1 MKNLMGQSPVSGPQL
16 SVLIGTNVM
25 SDTQP
30 QQRYEIGMVG
40 LGVMGRNLLLN
51 MADHGF
57 SVAGYDKDAA
67 KVEALRQESK
77 KGDVRGAVDIKEFL
91 GLLRRPRA
99 VMMLVPAGAPVDSVI
114 KDLVPPLDKDDLII
128 DAGNS
133 YFKDTDLRA
142 GKLADQGIHFL
153 GVGVS
158 GGEEGARHGPSIMPG
173 GPKEVYERIRPIFES
188 AAAKVNGNP
197 CVTWLG
203 PGSAGHFV
211 KMVHNG
217 IEYGVMQL
225 IAETYDLMKRGWGMN
240 DDEVGEVY
248 TSWNKGEL
256 NGYLVEITG
265 HIFSKQDKKTG
276 KRLIDEILDVARQ
289 KGTGM
294 WTSQSA
300 MELQVP
306 IPTIDLAVAMRD
318 LSVFEKERGQAGANY
333 QRSIRTFNG
342 DRDTFLTQLDHAL
355 YASMIITYAQGMALL
370 TVASDKYKYHLD
382 LEAVARIWRGGCI
395 IRAAL
400 LEDIC
405 AAFRARRDL
414 PNLLLDPNLSHK
426 IMEHQ
431 EHLRQVVC
439 QAAEARLPVSGLM
452 VSLGYLDAYRSAWLP
467 ANLTQAQRDYFGAH
481 TYERTD
487 AKGTFHTEWEKE

>member
-1 MKNLMGQSPVSGPQL
+1 MKIKINPTNLRKPL
-16 SVLIGTNVM
+16 
-25 SDTQP
+25 
-30 QQRYEIGMVG
+30 QQYEIGMVG

-51 MADHGF
+51 MADHGH

-67 KVEALRQESK
+67 KVAALKQEAENR
-77 KGDVRGAVDIKEFL
+77 DIRGVTDIKEFIS
-91 GLLRRPRA
+91 LLRKPRA
-99 VMMLVPAGAPVDSVI
+99 VMMLVPAGPPVDSVI
-114 KDLVPPLDKDDLII
+114 NDLLALLQPGDLII

-133 YFKDTDLRA
+133 YFKDTDVRLRN
-142 GKLADQGIHFL
+142 LATKGIQFL

-173 GPKEVYERIRPIFES
+173 GPKEAYERVRSVLEAV
-188 AAAKVNGNP
+188 AARVSGDP
-197 CVTWLG
+197 CVTYLG

-225 IAETYDLMKRGWGMN
+225 IAETYDLMKRGFALN
-240 DDEVGEVY
+240 DDQLRDVY
-248 TSWNKGEL
+248 SKWNNGEL
-256 NGYLVEITG
+256 NGYLMEISS
-265 HIFSKQDKKTG
+265 HIFG
-276 KRLIDEILDVARQ
+276 KVDETTSRRLIDEILAVAKQ

-318 LSVFEKERGQAGANY
+318 LSVFAREREQASALY
-333 QRSIRTFNG
+333 QHPQRRFTGDPKTFCA
-342 DRDTFLTQLDHAL
+342 QLCRAL
-355 YASMIITYAQGMALL
+355 YAAMIITYAQGLALL
-370 TVASDKYKYHLD
+370 AVASDQYDYHLD

-405 AAFRARRDL
+405 AAFRARPEL
-414 PNLLLDPNLSHK
+414 SNLLLDPDLSRK
-426 IMEHQ
+426 VMEHQ
-431 EHLRQVVC
+431 EDLRQVVC
-439 QAAEARLPVSGLM
+439 QAAESGVPAPGLM
-452 VSLGYLDAYRSAWLP
+452 VSLGYLDAYRGAWLP
-467 ANLTQAQRDYFGAH
+467 ANLIQAQRDYFGAH
-481 TYERTD
+481 TYERID

>member
-1 MKNLMGQSPVSGPQL
+1 
-16 SVLIGTNVM
+16 
-25 SDTQP
+25 
-30 QQRYEIGMVG
+30 MVG
-40 LGVMGRNLLLN
+40 LGVMGRNLVLN

-57 SVAGYDKDAA
+57 AVAGYDRDQT
-67 KVEALRQESK
+67 KVEALRKESTERNI
-77 KGDVRGAVDIKEFL
+77 GCAANVPDFIA
-91 GLLRRPRA
+91 LLRKPRA
-99 VMMLVPAGAPVDSVI
+99 IMMLVPAGAPVDSVI
-114 KDLVPPLDKDDLII
+114 KDLLPHLDKGDLII

-133 YFKDTDLRA
+133 YFKDTDVRA
-142 GKLADQGIHFL
+142 RNLTAKGIQFL

-173 GPKEVYERIRPIFES
+173 GPKEAYERVRPVLEA
-188 AAAKVNGNP
+188 AAAKVDGDP

-225 IAETYDLMKRGWGMN
+225 LAETYDLMKRGLGLN
-240 DDEVGEVY
+240 DDELRDVFCA
-248 TSWNKGEL
+248 WNKGEL
-256 NGYLVEITG
+256 NGYLVEITS
-265 HIFSKQDKKTG
+265 HIFSRQDEKTG
-276 KRLIDEILDVARQ
+276 KRLIDEILDVAKQ

-318 LSVFEKERGQAGANY
+318 LSVFEKEREQAGAIY
-333 QRSIRTFNG
+333 QRSIRRFAGN
-342 DRDTFLTQLDHAL
+342 RKTFLTQLGRAL
-355 YASMIITYAQGMALL
+355 FAAMIITYAQGMALL
-370 TVASDKYKYHLD
+370 GVASETYKYHLN

-395 IRAAL
+395 IRASL

-405 AAFRARRDL
+405 AAFRARCKL
-414 PNLLLDPNLSHK
+414 PNLLLDPTLLRELA
-426 IMEHQ
+426 EHQ
-431 EHLRQVVC
+431 EDLRLVVC
-439 QAAEARLPVSGLM
+439 QAAESGVPAPALM

-467 ANLTQAQRDYFGAH
+467 ANLIQAQRDYFGAH
-481 TYERTD
+481 TYERID
-487 AKGTFHTEWEKE
+487 AKGTFHTEWEKEKEP

>member
-1 MKNLMGQSPVSGPQL
+1 MKAQQS
-16 SVLIGTNVM
+16 
-25 SDTQP
+25 
-30 QQRYEIGMVG
+30 EIGMVG

-51 MADHGF
+51 MADHRH

-67 KVEALRQESK
+67 KVAALRQEAENR
-77 KGDVRGAVDIKEFL
+77 DIRGAADIKEFVA
-91 GLLRRPRA
+91 LLRKPRA
-99 VMMLVPAGAPVDSVI
+99 MLMLVPAGPPVDSVI
-114 KDLVPPLDKDDLII
+114 NDLLAHLQPGDLII

-133 YFKDTDLRA
+133 YFKDTDVRLRN
-142 GKLADQGIHFL
+142 LAAKGIQFL

-173 GPKEVYERIRPIFES
+173 GPKEAYERVRPVLE
-188 AAAKVNGNP
+188 AVAAKVKGAP
-197 CVTWLG
+197 CVTYLG
-203 PGSAGHFV
+203 PRSAGHFV

-225 IAETYDLMKRGWGMN
+225 IAETYDMMKRGLGL
-240 DDEVGEVY
+240 DDDKLHDVF
-248 TSWNKGEL
+248 SAWNAGEL
-256 NGYLVEITG
+256 NGYLMEITS
-265 HIFSKQDKKTG
+265 HIFSKQDEQTG
-276 KRLIDEILDVARQ
+276 QRLIDEILDVARQ

-306 IPTIDLAVAMRD
+306 VPTIDLAVAMRD
-318 LSVFEKERGQAGANY
+318 LSVFTKEREQAGTLY
-333 QRSIRTFNG
+333 QRAQRRFTG
-342 DRDTFLTQLDHAL
+342 DREAFLTQLSRAL
-355 YASMIITYAQGMALL
+355 FTGMITTYAQGLALL
-370 TVASDKYKYHLD
+370 AVASDKYGYHLE

-405 AAFRARRDL
+405 AAFHARPDL
-414 PNLLLDPNLSHK
+414 PNLLLDLQLSRK
-426 IMEHQ
+426 VMEHQ
-431 EHLRQVVC
+431 EDLRRVVC
-439 QAAEARLPVSGLM
+439 QAAESGVPVPGLM

-467 ANLTQAQRDYFGAH
+467 ANLIQAQRDYFGAH
-481 TYERTD
+481 TYERID

>member
-1 MKNLMGQSPVSGPQL
+1 
-16 SVLIGTNVM
+16 M
-25 SDTQP
+25 SDKQS
-30 QQRYEIGMVG
+30 QQYEIGMVG
-40 LGVMGRNLLLN
+40 LGVMGRNLVLN

-57 SVAGYDKDAA
+57 PVAGYDKDPA
-67 KVEALRQESK
+67 KVAALRQEAK
-77 KGDVRGAVDIKEFL
+77 QRDARGAADIKEFIA
-91 GLLRRPRA
+91 LLRRPRA
-99 VMMLVPAGAPVDSVI
+99 VMLLVPAGAPVDSVI
-114 KDLVPPLDKDDLII
+114 KDLLPHLDKGDLII

-142 GKLADQGIHFL
+142 SHLMAKGIQFL

-173 GPKEVYERIRPIFES
+173 GPKEAYERVRSVFEA
-188 AAAKVNGNP
+188 AAAKVNGDS

-217 IEYGVMQL
+217 IEYGVMQIL
-225 IAETYDLMKRGWGMN
+225 AETYDLMKRGLGLN
-240 DDEVGEVY
+240 DDQLGDVY
-248 TSWNKGEL
+248 GKWNNGEL
-256 NGYLVEITG
+256 NSYLVEITG
-265 HIFSKQDKKTG
+265 HIFGKVDEKTG
-276 KRLIDEILDVARQ
+276 KRLIDEILDVAKQ

-306 IPTIDLAVAMRD
+306 IPTIDSAVAMRD
-318 LSVFEKERGQAGANY
+318 LSVFAKEREQASAIY
-333 QRSIRTFNG
+333 QRSMRRFNS
-342 DRDTFLTQLDHAL
+342 DCDTFLTQLGRAL
-355 YASMIITYAQGMALL
+355 YAAMIITYAQGLALL
-370 TVASDKYKYHLD
+370 AVASDKYEYRLD

-405 AAFRARRDL
+405 AAFHARRDL

-426 IMEHQ
+426 LMEHQ
-431 EHLRQVVC
+431 EDLRLVVC
-439 QAAEARLPVSGLM
+439 QAVKSAVPAPGLM

-481 TYERTD
+481 TYERVDTRG
-487 AKGTFHTEWEKE
+487 AFHTQWETE

>member
-1 MKNLMGQSPVSGPQL
+1 M
-16 SVLIGTNVM
+16 TNK
-25 SDTQP
+25 QP

-40 LGVMGRNLLLN
+40 LGVMGRNIVLN

-57 SVAGYDKDAA
+57 SVAGYDKDQA
-67 KVEALRQESK
+67 KVEALRKESAQRNI
-77 KGDVRGAVDIKEFL
+77 GGAANVLDFIA
-91 GLLRRPRA
+91 LLRKPRA
-99 VMMLVPAGAPVDSVI
+99 IMMLVPAGAPVDSVI
-114 KDLVPPLDKDDLII
+114 KDLLPHLDKGDLII

-142 GKLADQGIHFL
+142 RNLAAKGIQFL

-173 GPKEVYERIRPIFES
+173 GPKEAYELVRPVFEA
-188 AAAKVNGNP
+188 AAAKVNGDP

-225 IAETYDLMKRGWGMN
+225 SAETYDLMKRGLGLN
-240 DDEVGEVY
+240 DDEMHEVY
-248 TSWNKGEL
+248 ALWNKGEL
-256 NGYLVEITG
+256 NGYLVEITS
-265 HIFSKQDKKTG
+265 HIFSKQDEKTG
-276 KRLIDEILDVARQ
+276 KRLIDEILDVAKQ

-318 LSVFEKERGQAGANY
+318 LSVFAKEREQANAIY
-333 QRSIRTFNG
+333 QQSQRRFTG
-342 DRDTFLTQLDHAL
+342 DRYTFLTQLGRAL
-355 YASMIITYAQGMALL
+355 YAAMIITYAQGLVLL
-370 TVASDKYKYHLD
+370 VVASNKYEYLLN
-382 LEAVARIWRGGCI
+382 LEAVPRIWRGGCI

-405 AAFRARRDL
+405 AAFHARPEL

-431 EHLRQVVC
+431 EDLRQVVC
-439 QAAEARLPVSGLM
+439 QAAELGVPAPGLM

-467 ANLTQAQRDYFGAH
+467 ANLIQAQRDYFGAH
-481 TYERTD
+481 TYERID
-487 AKGTFHTEWEKE
+487 AKGTFHTVWEKE